1 MDRYEIIIFWSN
13 EDQAFVAEVPELPG
27 CMAHG
32 NTHEE
37 ALANAKTAMQTLD
50 KHGARVRRP
59 DSRATG
65 ASTRLCITWA
75 SRMKLFRIAVLISG
89 GGTTLRNFIEKIAA
103 GQLPVE
109 IALVVSSSPAAR
121 GLQFAQDAGIPGVVI
136 ERKTFAGQDDFS
148 RAIFD
153 HCRRAGAN
161 LVVMGGFL
169 KRITIPEDFV
179 NRVVNIHPALV
190 PAFCGEGFYGH
201 RVHEAVLEYGAKL
214 SGCTVHFADNQYDHG
229 PVIVQ
234 RAVPVLDDDT
244 PETLAARVFAAE
256 CEAYPEALR
265 LIAAGRV
272 TVEGRRV
279 HIKPG

>member
-1 MDRYEIIIFWSN
+1 MVSS
-13 EDQAFVAEVPELPG
+13 
-27 CMAHG
+27 
-32 NTHEE
+32 
-37 ALANAKTAMQTLD
+37 
-50 KHGARVRRP
+50 RP
-59 DSRATG
+59 
-65 ASTRLCITWA
+65 
-75 SRMKLFRIAVLISG
+75 FRIAVLISG
-89 GGTTLRNFIEKIAA
+89 GGTTLRNLIEKIAA

-109 IALVVSSSPAAR
+109 IALVIASSPVAK
-121 GLQFAQDAGIPGVVI
+121 GLRFALDAGIPNTVI
-136 ERKTFAGQDDFS
+136 ERSRFATQDEFS

-153 HCRRAGAN
+153 QCRQAGTD

-169 KRITIPEDFV
+169 KRITIPDDFA

-190 PAFCGEGFYGH
+190 PSFCGEGFYGH
-201 RVHEAVLEYGAKL
+201 HVHEAVLAYGARL

-234 RAVPVLDDDT
+234 RVVPVLDDDT
-244 PETLAARVFAAE
+244 PDTLAARVFEAE

-279 HIKPG
+279 RIRPE